1 MSLDDW
7 GADLLQY
14 RGLWELQI
22 ADGRRFGPVPRATL
36 DQWMREGRIGVDSLL
51 RREREP
57 LWSRATRLYP
67 HLTTGHGHGRGPG
80 VPTQAAVNA
89 AFSRATN
96 AGPTSRPLRY
106 GTPMFLAVFGFF
118 CCMPLSIFSIILI
131 LAELNLLRNGTT
143 DRRGLTGLIIAGII
157 AATGLALQITAMF
170 GSEAVNELMQEL
182 F

>member
-1 MSLDDW
+1 MMSLDDW

-51 RREREP
+51 RREGEP

-67 HLTTGHGHGRGPG
+67 HLTTGHGHGHG
-80 VPTQAAVNA
+80 VPTRAAVNA
-89 AFSRATN
+89 AFSRTPD

-106 GTPMFLAVFGFF
+106 GTPMFLAFFGFF

-131 LAELNLLRNGTT
+131 LAELNLLRNGTA
-143 DRRGLTGLIIAGII
+143 DRRGLTGLTIAGII
-157 AATGLALQITAMF
+157 ATTGLALQITAMF
-170 GSEAVNELMQEL
+170 GSGVVNEIMQEL